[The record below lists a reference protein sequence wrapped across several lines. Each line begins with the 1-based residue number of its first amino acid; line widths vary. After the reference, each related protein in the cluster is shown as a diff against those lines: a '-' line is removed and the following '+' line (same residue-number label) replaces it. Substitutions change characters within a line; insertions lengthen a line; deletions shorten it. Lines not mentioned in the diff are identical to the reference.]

1 MNQVKK
7 GDRKMTEKNYE
18 LGLTYNRDEMF
29 SEARKIVDEG
39 RVRKVEI
46 GAEKRFVEEMINKLT
61 DKKAELQGKLQE
73 RDLFGEDHSA
83 EYKAEIKLIRELCA
97 DLVEKGKELTKEDRT
112 LNKDMT
118 ASSKVISKLLN
129 ENMKERELKNKMER
143 AKKAYEKANGE
154 LEKATEKASKAEQ
167 RAQLT
172 KLAYEAIINKNKV
185 KEENVEKEEY
195 KESTNIVTIKDYK
208 GNAEFMQPNQA
219 AVQEF

>member
-1 MNQVKK
+1 MGQVKK
-7 GDRKMTEKNYE
+7 GDKKMTEKNYE

-29 SEARKIVDEG
+29 RDSRKIVDEG

-61 DKKAELQGKLQE
+61 DKKAELQAKLQE
-73 RDLFGEDHSA
+73 RDLFGENHSA
-83 EYKAEIKLIRELCA
+83 EYKAEIKLIRELTA

-112 LNKDMT
+112 LNKDM
-118 ASSKVISKLLN
+118 AESSKIISKLLN
-129 ENMKERELKNKMER
+129 ESMKERELKEKMER

-154 LEKATEKASKAEQ
+154 LEKATQKASKAEQ

-185 KEENVEKEEY
+185 VEQKEEHVENDKFL
-195 KESTNIVTIKDYK
+195 TINSYDENSKYLQ
-208 GNAEFMQPNQA
+208 ANQT

>member
-1 MNQVKK
+1 MGQVKK
-7 GDRKMTEKNYE
+7 GDKKMTEKNYE

-29 SEARKIVDEG
+29 RESRKIVDEG

-61 DKKAELQGKLQE
+61 DKKAELQAKLQE
-73 RDLFGEDHSA
+73 RDLFGENHSA
-83 EYKAEIKLIRELCA
+83 EYKAEIKLIRELTA

-112 LNKDMT
+112 LNKDM
-118 ASSKVISKLLN
+118 AESSKIISKLLN
-129 ENMKERELKNKMER
+129 ESMKERELKEKMER

-154 LEKATEKASKAEQ
+154 LEKATQKASKAEQ

-185 KEENVEKEEY
+185 VEQKEEHVENDKFL
-195 KESTNIVTIKDYK
+195 TINSYDENSKYLQ
-208 GNAEFMQPNQA
+208 ANQT

>member
-1 MNQVKK
+1 MGQVKK
-7 GDRKMTEKNYE
+7 GDKKMTEKNYE
-18 LGLTYNRDEMF
+18 LGLTYNKDEMF
-29 SEARKIVDEG
+29 RDSRKIVDEG

-61 DKKAELQGKLQE
+61 DKKAELQAKLQE
-73 RDLFGEDHSA
+73 RDLFGENHSA
-83 EYKAEIKLIRELCA
+83 EYKAEIKLIRELTA

-112 LNKDMT
+112 LNKDM
-118 ASSKVISKLLN
+118 AESSKIISKLLN
-129 ENMKERELKNKMER
+129 ESMKERELKEKMER

-154 LEKATEKASKAEQ
+154 LEKATQKASKAEQ

-185 KEENVEKEEY
+185 VEQKEEY
-195 KESTNIVTIKDYK
+195 VESDKFVTINSYDENSKYLQ
-208 GNAEFMQPNQA
+208 ANQA

>member
-1 MNQVKK
+1 MGQVKK
-7 GDRKMTEKNYE
+7 GDKKMTEKNYE

-29 SEARKIVDEG
+29 RESRKIVDEG

-61 DKKAELQGKLQE
+61 DKKAELQAKLQE
-73 RDLFGEDHSA
+73 RDLFGENHSA
-83 EYKAEIKLIRELCA
+83 EYKAEIKLIRELTA

-112 LNKDMT
+112 LNKDM
-118 ASSKVISKLLN
+118 AESSKIISKLLN
-129 ENMKERELKNKMER
+129 ESMKERELKEKMER

-154 LEKATEKASKAEQ
+154 LEKATQKASKAEQ

-185 KEENVEKEEY
+185 VEQKEEY
-195 KESTNIVTIKDYK
+195 VESDKFVTINSYDENSKYLQ
-208 GNAEFMQPNQA
+208 ANQA